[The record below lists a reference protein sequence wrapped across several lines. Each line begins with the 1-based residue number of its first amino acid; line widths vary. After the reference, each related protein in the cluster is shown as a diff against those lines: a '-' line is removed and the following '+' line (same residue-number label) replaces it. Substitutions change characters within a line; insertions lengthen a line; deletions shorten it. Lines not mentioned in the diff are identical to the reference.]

1 MGVGYKDRQEEW
13 LEGYEI
19 EDAPSMMYHAWTKS
33 IEVGGEQ
40 VSLEGLYKQLHAYVR
55 SKLAQFYNEKVFVQR
70 KHE

>member
-1 MGVGYKDRQEEW
+1 MGLGYKDRQEEW

-40 VSLEGLYKQLHAYVR
+40 VSLEGFYKQLHAYVR